1 MPSIVLLDFHLY
13 FLSSETHNSAINLI
27 AGDYKTDIRASDQLE
42 RSLSPGLTKYILHSI
57 FICRESLTQL
67 FISNMLVI
75 LRLVRDEN
83 GVPVKIIKQASGTKL
98 LPLISG
104 LILEKWEPNKSCDR
118 SSCA

>member
-1 MPSIVLLDFHLY
+1 MSSIVLLDFHLY
-13 FLSSETHNSAINLI
+13 FLSSETHNS
-27 AGDYKTDIRASDQLE
+27 DIRASDQQE

-57 FICRESLTQL
+57 FICRQSLTQQ
-67 FISNMLVI
+67 FISDMLVI

-83 GVPVKIIKQASGTKL
+83 GVPVKLIKQASGTKL

-104 LILEKWEPNKSCDR
+104 LILEKWEPNKSYDR